1 MKKLLVIA
9 LVFVLGY
16 GYGRWYAKSPLPVA
30 ASAGSH
36 ARKILY
42 YQDPMHPAYKSDK
55 PGKAPDCGMD
65 LEPVYESSEM
75 SPEQAPASSIYIS
88 QDKQQLIGVRYGVAE
103 YGSAVETLRAPAKVS
118 LDENKVV
125 RVATKLD
132 GWVDTVEVN
141 LVGTHVK
148 YGQELLTIYN
158 PQWQQQYRA
167 LVKAKV
173 FSASG
178 RDDAKLAEAKLQLQS
193 IGVDDDEI
201 EMIASARQA
210 NWKLGVYSPIDGV
223 VIERNVVAKQK
234 VTPDTLYT
242 IADLST
248 VWVTADFLESDSASI
263 RVGQTAA
270 LSFASQPGRVFHGK
284 VDSILPH
291 LDPTTRT
298 LKVRVQLVNPDHALK
313 PEMYGMVELRIGGS
327 RRLLIPQEAVLNSGL
342 KQVVF
347 VDRGNG
353 YLEQRAVKLGKQF
366 GDRVE
371 IVGGLKAGERVAT
384 SGNFLIDS
392 EAQLRA
398 SAEHDQS
405 TD

>member
-1 MKKLLVIA
+1 MKKLL
-9 LVFVLGY
+9 LVVLIFALGY
-16 GYGRWYAKSPLPVA
+16 GVGRWYSKSPRPAAA
-30 ASAGSH
+30 ASSSGK
-36 ARKILY
+36 KILY

-65 LEPVYESSEM
+65 LEPVYESSGR
-75 SPEQAPASSIYIS
+75 SAEQTPASPIYIS

-103 YGSAVETLRAPAKVS
+103 YGSAFETLRAPAKVG

-132 GWVDTVEVN
+132 GWVDAVDVK

-148 YGQELLTIYN
+148 YGQELLKIYN
-158 PQWQQQYRA
+158 PQWQQQFRA

-173 FSASG
+173 IGASG
-178 RDDAKLAEAKLQLQS
+178 QDDARLAEAKLQLQL
-193 IGVDDDEI
+193 IGMNDDEL
-201 EMIASARQA
+201 EMIQSARQA

-223 VIERNVVAKQK
+223 VIERNVVDKQK
-234 VTPDTLYT
+234 VTPDALYT
-242 IADLST
+242 IADLSS
-248 VWVTADFLESDSASI
+248 VWVTADFLEADSASI
-263 RVGQTAA
+263 RLGQAA
-270 LSFASQPGRVFHGK
+270 TLTLPAHPGRIFRGK
-284 VDSILPH
+284 IDSILPQ

-298 LKVRVQLVNPDHALK
+298 LKVRIRLANPDYALK
-313 PEMYGMVELRIGGS
+313 PEMYGTVELRTNAS
-327 RRLLIPQEAVLNSGL
+327 RKLMVPQEAVLNSGL

-353 YLEQRAVKLGKQF
+353 YLEQREVKFGKQF

-371 IVGGLKAGERVAT
+371 ILGGLKAGERVAT

-398 SAEHDQS
+398 GAAHHRS

>member
-1 MKKLLVIA
+1 MKKLL
-9 LVFVLGY
+9 LVVLIFALGY
-16 GYGRWYAKSPLPVA
+16 GVGRWYSKSSRPAVA
-30 ASAGSH
+30 ASSSAK
-36 ARKILY
+36 KILY

-65 LEPVYESSEM
+65 LEPVYESSGR
-75 SPEQAPASSIYIS
+75 SAEQTPASPIYIS

-103 YGSAVETLRAPAKVS
+103 YGSAFETLRAPAKVG

-132 GWVDTVEVN
+132 GWVDAVDVK

-148 YGQELLTIYN
+148 YGQELLKIYN
-158 PQWQQQYRA
+158 PQWQQQFRA

-173 FSASG
+173 IGASG
-178 RDDAKLAEAKLQLQS
+178 QDDARLAEAKLQLQL
-193 IGVDDDEI
+193 IGMNDDEL
-201 EMIASARQA
+201 EMIQSARQA

-223 VIERNVVAKQK
+223 VIERNVVDKQK
-234 VTPDTLYT
+234 VTPDALYT
-242 IADLST
+242 IADLSS
-248 VWVTADFLESDSASI
+248 VWVTADFLEADSASI
-263 RVGQTAA
+263 RLGQAA
-270 LSFASQPGRVFHGK
+270 TLTLPAHPGRIFRGK
-284 VDSILPH
+284 IDSILPQ

-298 LKVRVQLVNPDHALK
+298 LKVRIRLANPDYALK
-313 PEMYGMVELRIGGS
+313 PEMYGTVELRTNAS
-327 RRLLIPQEAVLNSGL
+327 RKLMVPQEAVLNSGL

-353 YLEQRAVKLGKQF
+353 YLEQREVKFGKQF

-371 IVGGLKAGERVAT
+371 ILGGLKAGERVAT

-398 SAEHDQS
+398 GAAHHRS